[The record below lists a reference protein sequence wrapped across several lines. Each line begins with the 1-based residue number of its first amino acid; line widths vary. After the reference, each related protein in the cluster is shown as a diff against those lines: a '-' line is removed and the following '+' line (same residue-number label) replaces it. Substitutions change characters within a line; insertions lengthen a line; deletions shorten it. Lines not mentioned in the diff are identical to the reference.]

1 MGTTIAAN
9 IDLATSAFDNIA
21 SDRGPTGPQVARTL
35 TGTAR
40 ADTLT
45 GGPGADRI
53 SGNDGN
59 DLISGLGG
67 PDRLYGDQG
76 NDTIWAGTGNDT
88 VYGGT
93 GNDLMGGGPGRD
105 SLFGGMGNDT
115 VYAGDD
121 AAPDILVGGMGNDS
135 FWVNGPEDL
144 VVEVAGGGNDTV
156 IAKYGWALG
165 DDLENLTLQEIG
177 SSANGAAIGN
187 DLDNRLT
194 GNGGN
199 NRIDGRGGDDLMLG
213 RGGNDIMWAGAGND
227 TLYGGTG
234 NDLMGGGIGID
245 SLFGGTGNDTLYAG
259 DDAVADTL
267 TGGPDDDVYWINGSD
282 SVLVPTDLIIENP
295 GEGAD
300 TIFVKGTYGMAY
312 NIENVTVQTGTG
324 GGLIWGNEQPNLFI
338 GNESGNGVN
347 SFGGNDT
354 LLGLEGDDS
363 LNGAAGDDLM
373 VGGAG
378 DDYLG
383 PFGMDSA
390 YSTPIGR
397 DTMIGGKGDDGMNA
411 GGAPT
416 RHPWINYADEPDLI
430 LFGREEGGFGN
441 DRIIGF
447 DESKDRMVFIG
458 YSAADLTAPVELTDL
473 KPYIDGATSWS
484 ATFSF
489 NDGSSVHVKGYAQG
503 MPSLTEGSDYVFASS
518 TMPGA
523 FADVDLGRQVS
534 AVAAYLPAQPA

>member
-9 IDLATSAFDNIA
+9 IDLPTFPLDSVA
-21 SDRGPTGPQVARTL
+21 SDRRPAGPQVARTL

-53 SGNDGN
+53 SGNDGD

-76 NDTIWAGTGNDT
+76 NDTIRAGTGNDA
-88 VYGGT
+88 VY
-93 GNDLMGGGPGRD
+93 
-105 SLFGGMGNDT
+105 GGMGNDT
-115 VYAGDD
+115 LFAGDD
-121 AAPDILVGGMGNDS
+121 PAPDTLVGGTGNDS

-144 VVEVAGGGNDTV
+144 VVEAAGGGIDTV

-165 DDLENLTLQEIG
+165 NALEHLTLQEKG
-177 SSANGAAIGN
+177 SSANGDAIGN
-187 DLDNRLT
+187 GLDNRLT
-194 GNGGN
+194 GNAGN
-199 NRIDGRGGDDLMLG
+199 NRIDGRDGADLTLG
-213 RGGNDIMWAGAGND
+213 RGGNDILWAGAGND
-227 TLYGGTG
+227 TMYGGTG

-259 DDAVADTL
+259 DDTVADTL
-267 TGGPDDDVYWINGSD
+267 TGGTGDDVYWINGSD
-282 SVLVPTDLIIENP
+282 SVLVPSDFILENP
-295 GEGAD
+295 GEGTD
-300 TIFVKGTYGMAY
+300 TVFVKGTYGMAN

-347 SFGGNDT
+347 SFGGDDT

-378 DDYLG
+378 NDYLG

-411 GGAPT
+411 GGAPS

-430 LFGREEGGFGN
+430 LFGREEKGGFGN

-447 DESKDRMVFIG
+447 DESKDLMVFIG
-458 YSAADLTAPVELTDL
+458 YSAEDLTAPVELTDL
-473 KPYIDGATSWS
+473 KPYIDGATSWT
-484 ATFSF
+484 ADFSF
-489 NDGSSVHVKGYAQG
+489 KDGSTVHVTGYAQG
-503 MPSLTEGSDYVFASS
+503 MPSLNEGSDYVFSDPV
-518 TMPGA
+518 TPGA
-523 FADVDLGRQVS
+523 FADADPGRQVQ
-534 AVAAYLPAQPA
+534 ALAASLPTRSV